1 MILSSQLIH
10 YCFSIVLF
18 LLLCLCFLSQ
28 QPVHVITLTPTL
40 PSPVAPMPGASG
52 QLFLPPLLPSPQ
64 GLIPT
69 LSGYTPT
76 SPMQVPANLLSP
88 TIMPFPG
95 KGFSSQLVNLTN
107 FVYVFVGVFLWAS
120 NCVRAEW
127 GFRRQLLDRLKFL
140 AQATCCDGSRT
151 SLVWIYLKL
160 CRDWWPQNV
169 LLCVLSRCC
178 AVFPEVW
185 SLIAF
190 YFPTCSYQY
199 CSIFSANNCI

>member
-1 MILSSQLIH
+1 LKNFIRAVREKLIAHSYNFDHDANREHNTLVCAFSEMILSSQLIH

-107 FVYVFVGVFLWAS
+107 FVYVFVGVFL
-120 NCVRAEW
+120 
-127 GFRRQLLDRLKFL
+127 
-140 AQATCCDGSRT
+140 
-151 SLVWIYLKL
+151 
-160 CRDWWPQNV
+160 
-169 LLCVLSRCC
+169 
-178 AVFPEVW
+178 
-185 SLIAF
+185 
-190 YFPTCSYQY
+190 
-199 CSIFSANNCI
+199 